1 MRNILL
7 LIATIALFALCSSA
21 QQQNT
26 PPVNAPQ
33 AAVRGCLTGAA
44 GQYRLVDDNHIVYRL
59 IGQDKELSGFDGQQ
73 VEVNGK
79 MDERVPPKEQQT
91 ASSFSRPERQ
101 LTVAGITVISDNCTG
116 ASE

>member
-21 QQQNT
+21 QPQNT
-26 PPVNAPQ
+26 PPVTAHQ
-33 AAVRGCLTGAA
+33 ATIRGCLIGSA

-73 VEVNGK
+73 VEVRGK
-79 MDERVPPKEQQT
+79 EDERIPPKEKQT

-101 LTVAGITVISDNCTG
+101 LTVAGITKMSDACTG